1 VAADTSNWRLDSG
14 RVAVGRLIVLNG
26 PAGCGKSTL
35 AQRFAD
41 DHPLVLNLDIDRL
54 RGMLGCW
61 RDELDLAGPMARA
74 MALAVARVHLDSG
87 RDVIIP
93 QFLGRP
99 EFLMRLEQLAR
110 EAGADFREVVLL
122 DSKENALRRFTQ
134 RGTSEDPAA
143 VAAHELVLDPGLAE
157 LGAMYDRL
165 MATIATRP
173 LARIVW
179 SVEGQVEQT
188 YTDLLASLD

>member
-1 VAADTSNWRLDSG
+1 MRGLMQVESLMNARIHQTV
-14 RVAVGRLIVLNG
+14 RVAGLESQRFGVSDVVGNGDLVGRLIVLNG

-61 RDELDLAGPMARA
+61 RDELALAGPIART

-87 RDVIIP
+87 RDVIVP

-99 EFLMRLEQLAR
+99 EFLGQLEQLAR
-110 EAGADFREVVLL
+110 EAGA
-122 DSKENALRRFTQ
+122 
-134 RGTSEDPAA
+134 G
-143 VAAHELVLDPGLAE
+143 
-157 LGAMYDRL
+157 
-165 MATIATRP
+165 
-173 LARIVW
+173 
-179 SVEGQVEQT
+179 
-188 YTDLLASLD
+188 

>member
-1 VAADTSNWRLDSG
+1 VT
-14 RVAVGRLIVLNG
+14 RLIVVNG

-41 DHPLVLNLDIDRL
+41 DHPLALNLDIDRL

-61 RDELDLAGPMARA
+61 RDDLHQAGLLARA
-74 MALAVARVHLDSG
+74 MALAIARVHLDSG
-87 RDVIIP
+87 RDVIVP

-99 EFLMRLEQLAR
+99 EFLGQLEQLAR
-110 EAGADFREVVLL
+110 ETGADFHEVVLL

-134 RGTSEDPAA
+134 RGISADPAA
-143 VAAHELVLDPGLAE
+143 QAASELVHDPGPEE

-165 MATIATRP
+165 MAMIATRP
-173 LARIVW
+173 QARIVW
-179 SVEGQVEQT
+179 SAEGQVEQT